1 MPTLASEE
9 PLFGEILA
17 LVDSQLPLGFDA
29 TSLAC
34 VFALY
39 EWGKLKER
47 AFRAECTRVFASA
60 YRVIIRLNNGTAIA
74 IITTPKAIRIIRSV
88 EMSPT
93 PAPSTI
99 TFLIASAAYVNG
111 RNFAMSCMYQGIC
124 CSGNITPL
132 RNIIGNISVIIIICA
147 VS

>member
-1 MPTLASEE
+1 M
-9 PLFGEILA
+9 
-17 LVDSQLPLGFDA
+17 
-29 TSLAC
+29 
-34 VFALY
+34 
-39 EWGKLKER
+39 
-47 AFRAECTRVFASA
+47 
-60 YRVIIRLNNGTAIA
+60 RLNSGTAIA
-74 IITTPKAIRIIRSV
+74 IMTAPNAIRIIRSV
-88 EMSPT
+88 EIAGT

-99 TFLIASAAYVNG
+99 TFRMASAAYVNG